1 VRPTLDDGG
10 SPDGLEVPADF
21 APAQQAG
28 TPERPHL
35 LKSHPSRNPPPSHL
49 AHRGHRPRRTRS
61 RITTKR
67 ASQHE
72 GRLEEEHAS
81 NLEVV
86 REITALAFAPIRFD
100 AKGDLLSPGDQLRG
114 KLKALELLGKVHQ
127 LFGDSSVK
135 LKTPAELDAILAK
148 EILRVN
154 GRERGEALVRALGL
168 RVNLE
173 QLH

>member
-1 VRPTLDDGG
+1 MPKGETPTLKQERFIQAYLG
-10 SPDGLEVPADF
+10 SAKGNGAK
-21 APAQQAG
+21 AARMAG
-28 TPERPHL
+28 YAGNANTLKQVAAENLTRPYV
-35 LKSHPSRNPPPSHL
+35 R
-49 AHRGHRPRRTRS
+49 A
-61 RITTKR
+61 RI
-67 ASQHE
+67 E